1 MSYKIPVGAAVET
14 VVTWLLDHAGFLFAW
29 LDDRIYALVV
39 GVETILSWLP
49 FWLFLLLAVALAWK
63 MAGRGLALFTLLGF
77 PLIYN
82 LGLWTASLQTLSLIV
97 TAQLITVVVGVP
109 LGVFMAKNDIIDQ
122 VMRPILDFMQTMPA
136 FVYLIPAVMFFSLGR
151 VPGVIATI
159 IFATPPMVRLTAL
172 GIRQVPA
179 DLIEAGQAF
188 GSTSMQMLWNVQLP
202 HAIPTILAGLNQ
214 SIMLALSM
222 VVISAMIG
230 AGGLGSAVLR
240 GVQRVQVGVGFES
253 GLAVVILA
261 IYIDRL
267 TQSLGPELAKQGSR

>member
-159 IFATPPMVRLTAL
+159 IFAYGASHS
-172 GIRQVPA
+172 IRDQ
-179 DLIEAGQAF
+179 
-188 GSTSMQMLWNVQLP
+188 TSARRP
-202 HAIPTILAGLNQ
+202 HRGWAGLWFYFYAN
-214 SIMLALSM
+214 ALE
-222 VVISAMIG
+222 
-230 AGGLGSAVLR
+230 SAVAPRDPNYFGWIKPVHHVGPFYGRNLGHDWCRRLGFR
-240 GVQRVQVGVGFES
+240 GVEGRATCAS
-253 GLAVVILA
+253 GSWI
-261 IYIDRL
+261 
-267 TQSLGPELAKQGSR
+267 

>member
-1 MSYKIPVGAAVET
+1 LSYKIPVGAAVET

-188 GSTSMQMLWNVQLP
+188 GSTSMQMLWKVQLP

>member
-188 GSTSMQMLWNVQLP
+188 GSTSMQMLWKVQLP

>member
-1 MSYKIPVGAAVET
+1 MET

-109 LGVFMAKNDIIDQ
+109 LGVFMAKNEIIDQ

-188 GSTSMQMLWNVQLP
+188 GSTSMQMLWKVQLP